1 MAPADDA
8 ADKIAALQ
16 EEVDQLRQALVSH
29 AAVDQ
34 AIGVLM
40 AAARLRSQEGW
51 EVLQFVSQHTNIKLR
66 EIARHVLRWAE
77 DGELPD
83 PVRTT
88 LHTAVIRTRRQR
100 LRAASHSGQGG
111 RGGQHRPR
119 SAADSRMIN
128 SVWSGESAEICDC
141 GG

>member
-1 MAPADDA
+1 MAPPDDA
-8 ADKIAALQ
+8 VDKIAALQ

-66 EIARHVLRWAE
+66 EIAQHVLRWAE

-83 PVRTT
+83 AVRTT

-100 LRAASHSGQGG
+100 LRSASRSDQGG
-111 RGGQHRPR
+111 RAGQQRRR
-119 SAADSRMIN
+119 SAYDSRMDG
-128 SVWSGESAEICDC
+128 SVWSGETAEICDW